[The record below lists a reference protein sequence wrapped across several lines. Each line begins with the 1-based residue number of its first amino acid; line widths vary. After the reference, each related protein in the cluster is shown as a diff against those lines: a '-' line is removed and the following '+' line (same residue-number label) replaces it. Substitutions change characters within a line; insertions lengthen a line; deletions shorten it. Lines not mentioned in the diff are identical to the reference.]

1 MRLVTFTHNGADK
14 IGALNAKSKT
24 ITDLKAADPSLPSTM
39 QALIE
44 RGHDGLSQAQAAI
57 DSAGEKARLSAD
69 DVVLKAPIPE
79 PRRDVMAV
87 GRNYH
92 EHAQEFHDSGFD
104 ATSGATAVPDDPII
118 FTKATTSVSG
128 PFDPI
133 PAYLDPT
140 NSTDYEG
147 ELAVIIGTG
156 GRGISRADAFDY
168 VYGYTTS
175 NDVTAR
181 TLQHQH
187 KQWFIGKGLDGY
199 CPMGPVLL
207 TADEAGHPDTFH
219 LKTEVN
225 GEIRQDASCSA
236 LIFDIPTLIETI
248 STGITLLPGDIIVTG
263 TPVGVGIGFKPPVF
277 LKKGDVVRVDISPI
291 GAIENV
297 VE

>member
-44 RGHDGLSQAQAAI
+44 RGHHGLSQAQAAI
-57 DSAGEKARLSAD
+57 DCASEKARLNAD

-140 NSTDYEG
+140 NSTD
-147 ELAVIIGTG
+147 
-156 GRGISRADAFDY
+156 
-168 VYGYTTS
+168 
-175 NDVTAR
+175 
-181 TLQHQH
+181 
-187 KQWFIGKGLDGY
+187 
-199 CPMGPVLL
+199 
-207 TADEAGHPDTFH
+207 
-219 LKTEVN
+219 
-225 GEIRQDASCSA
+225 
-236 LIFDIPTLIETI
+236 
-248 STGITLLPGDIIVTG
+248 
-263 TPVGVGIGFKPPVF
+263 
-277 LKKGDVVRVDISPI
+277 
-291 GAIENV
+291 
-297 VE
+297 